1 MLDASAQLSEG
12 VLKEVSLDKL
22 NDLAA
27 PETGGGTGLETG
39 GVNGVDEQTAYEAGE
54 IQATIR
60 AGGNV
65 DITKFALKTELNE
78 ISARGVIDLAE
89 NRLSLLGAM
98 NKNKDDESDEEPSPA
113 VPFALGGTLSKP
125 QVTSVAS
132 KAL

>member
-1 MLDASAQLSEG
+1 MGSEMCIRD
-12 VLKEVSLDKL
+12 S
-22 NDLAA
+22 
-27 PETGGGTGLETG
+27 
-39 GVNGVDEQTAYEAGE
+39 YEAGE

-60 AGGNV
+60 AGGDV

-98 NKNKDDESDEEPSPA
+98 NKSKDDESDEEPSPA
-113 VPFALGGTLSKP
+113 LPFALGGTLSKP
-125 QVTSVAS
+125 QVTSVAN